1 MEKATAYL
9 QAAQIRPVGEGAL
22 MVSFG
27 NTIDP
32 EILRC
37 ARALVTELEQHPFPG
52 LLEFEASYTGV
63 TVFYDPLAL
72 ARESSLPED
81 HWLSKGYREAAARV
95 KKILE
100 GIRFTK
106 EKKGDRIRIPVCYGG
121 EYGPD
126 LEEVAEYHHMTPE
139 EVVKIHTGGDYLVYM
154 IGFAP
159 GFPYVGGLP
168 PEIATPRKKTP
179 RLAIPAGS
187 VGIAG
192 SQTGAYP
199 LETPGGWQLI
209 GRTPLALFRPW
220 DLEHPSLLQAGDRLE
235 FVSITPEEYKE
246 LAAKEKEGGRK

>member
-63 TVFYDPLAL
+63 TVFYDPLVL

-95 KKILE
+95 
-100 GIRFTK
+100 
-106 EKKGDRIRIPVCYGG
+106 
-121 EYGPD
+121 
-126 LEEVAEYHHMTPE
+126 
-139 EVVKIHTGGDYLVYM
+139 
-154 IGFAP
+154 
-159 GFPYVGGLP
+159 
-168 PEIATPRKKTP
+168 
-179 RLAIPAGS
+179 
-187 VGIAG
+187 
-192 SQTGAYP
+192 
-199 LETPGGWQLI
+199 
-209 GRTPLALFRPW
+209 
-220 DLEHPSLLQAGDRLE
+220 
-235 FVSITPEEYKE
+235 
-246 LAAKEKEGGRK
+246 

>member
-1 MEKATAYL
+1 MESAETYL
-9 QAAQIRPVGEGAL
+9 QQAKIRPVGEGGL

-27 NTIDP
+27 NAIEP
-32 EILRC
+32 AILQC
-37 ARALVTELEQHPFPG
+37 ARAMLTELEAHPFPG
-52 LLEFEASYTGV
+52 MLECEASYTGV
-63 TVFYDPLAL
+63 TIFYDPLEV
-72 ARESSLPED
+72 ARSVDLPED
-81 HWLSKGYREAAARV
+81 PVLSKGYRAVSGSVDNILKNITFQQETARD
-95 KKILE
+95 K
-100 GIRFTK
+100 
-106 EKKGDRIRIPVCYGG
+106 IRIPVCYGG
-121 EYGPD
+121 DYGPD
-126 LEEVAEYHHMTPE
+126 LEEVAAYHHMTPD

-179 RLAIPAGS
+179 RLKIPVGS

-220 DLEHPSLLQAGDRLE
+220 DLAHPSLLQAGDRLE
-235 FVSITPEEYKE
+235 FYAITPQEYE
-246 LAAKEKEGGRK
+246 SLAAQEKEGGAQ

>member
-63 TVFYDPLAL
+63 TVFYDPLVL

-95 KKILE
+95 KKLLE

-168 PEIATPRKKTP
+168 PEIATPEEDSPAGHPCRVRGHCRFP
-179 RLAIPAGS
+179 DRCLSPGNPWRLAADRQDS
-187 VGIAG
+187 
-192 SQTGAYP
+192 
-199 LETPGGWQLI
+199 PG
-209 GRTPLALFRPW
+209 PV
-220 DLEHPSLLQAGDRLE
+220 PSLGSGTSQPA
-235 FVSITPEEYKE
+235 P
-246 LAAKEKEGGRK
+246 GR